1 MVRSQL
7 LVECSKYT
15 TDEERLSHR
24 PDDVMLEDWVFLVG
38 LFGSEKLKVVSE
50 RNKINRGK
58 KLTKHSCGPKSFA
71 EVEESTRDPNTG
83 NKTAPDQ
90 IWELQHTHKNN
101 EGKQIQLQE
110 LVAQQQSKENT
121 HPMNSDEILA
131 TVLGE

>member
-101 EGKQIQLQE
+101 EGKQVWSVATNSYPTSGTCGSTTIQRKYASNE
-110 LVAQQQSKENT
+110 FR
-121 HPMNSDEILA
+121 
-131 TVLGE
+131 